1 MKKFSKIFFYLTAV
15 VLLSWLL
22 PWLLQFAAS
31 KPGNDPFTLYSC
43 VTKRFAY
50 IQSSK
55 DNGVKRYD
63 ANGTEYTVAQF
74 DSILPTFYYRQLFSK
89 DRLPDTINGKEVTP
103 KIIAHGNFTFKQSAR
118 DVNVTKPALNMIMES
133 MPDRIDLE
141 NPIEAFRT
149 TDRITFIDM
158 RDNTVNE
165 KKSALFDKV
174 MKQKGLNFPCEPCR
188 EILRTG
194 KSMTRVI

>member
-118 DVNVTKPALNMIMES
+118 DVNVTKPALWN
-133 MPDRIDLE
+133 R
-141 NPIEAFRT
+141 
-149 TDRITFIDM
+149 
-158 RDNTVNE
+158 
-165 KKSALFDKV
+165 
-174 MKQKGLNFPCEPCR
+174 C
-188 EILRTG
+188 RTG
-194 KSMTRVI
+194 STSKTPSKLSARPIVSLSSICGTTRSTKKNRLYSTKS

>member
-74 DSILPTFYYRQLFSK
+74 DSYCLPFITDSCSRK
-89 DRLPDTINGKEVTP
+89 TGCPT
-103 KIIAHGNFTFKQSAR
+103 QS
-118 DVNVTKPALNMIMES
+118 
-133 MPDRIDLE
+133 
-141 NPIEAFRT
+141 
-149 TDRITFIDM
+149 
-158 RDNTVNE
+158 
-165 KKSALFDKV
+165 
-174 MKQKGLNFPCEPCR
+174 
-188 EILRTG
+188 TG
-194 KSMTRVI
+194 KR

>member
-103 KIIAHGNFTFKQSAR
+103 KIIAHGNFTFGPRRECDEAR
-118 DVNVTKPALNMIMES
+118 IEHDYGIDAG
-133 MPDRIDLE
+133 PDR
-141 NPIEAFRT
+141 PRKPHRSFPH
-149 TDRITFIDM
+149 DRSYHFH
-158 RDNTVNE
+158 RYAGQHGQR
-165 KKSALFDKV
+165 KKIGFVRQSYETK
-174 MKQKGLNFPCEPCR
+174 
-188 EILRTG
+188 
-194 KSMTRVI
+194 RV

>member
-141 NPIEAFRT
+141 NPIEAFPH
-149 TDRITFIDM
+149 DRSHYFH
-158 RDNTVNE
+158 RYAGQHGQQ
-165 KKSALFDKV
+165 KKIGFVRQSHETK
-174 MKQKGLNFPCEPCR
+174 
-188 EILRTG
+188 
-194 KSMTRVI
+194 RV

>member
-63 ANGTEYTVAQF
+63 ANGTEYTVR
-74 DSILPTFYYRQLFSK
+74 SEER
-89 DRLPDTINGKEVTP
+89 RVGKE
-103 KIIAHGNFTFKQSAR
+103 
-118 DVNVTKPALNMIMES
+118 
-133 MPDRIDLE
+133 
-141 NPIEAFRT
+141 
-149 TDRITFIDM
+149 
-158 RDNTVNE
+158 
-165 KKSALFDKV
+165 
-174 MKQKGLNFPCEPCR
+174 CR
-188 EILRTG
+188 SRW
-194 KSMTRVI
+194 SPYH

>member
-74 DSILPTFYYRQLFSK
+74 DSILPTFYYRQVRKLFRSYPIRQMSWERSR
-89 DRLPDTINGKEVTP
+89 RLC
-103 KIIAHGNFTFKQSAR
+103 
-118 DVNVTKPALNMIMES
+118 LNS
-133 MPDRIDLE
+133 RVQRKLQRPRYVRQQTGRLSLSRKRQRRCID
-141 NPIEAFRT
+141 
-149 TDRITFIDM
+149 
-158 RDNTVNE
+158 
-165 KKSALFDKV
+165 S
-174 MKQKGLNFPCEPCR
+174 PCSLQR
-188 EILRTG
+188 
-194 KSMTRVI
+194 

>member
-103 KIIAHGNFTFKQSAR
+103 KIIAHGNFT
-118 DVNVTKPALNMIMES
+118 
-133 MPDRIDLE
+133 
-141 NPIEAFRT
+141 
-149 TDRITFIDM
+149 
-158 RDNTVNE
+158 
-165 KKSALFDKV
+165 
-174 MKQKGLNFPCEPCR
+174 
-188 EILRTG
+188 
-194 KSMTRVI
+194 

>member
-89 DRLPDTINGKEVTP
+89 DRLPDTINGNPENHRSREFHIQAVGPRRECDK
-103 KIIAHGNFTFKQSAR
+103 AR
-118 DVNVTKPALNMIMES
+118 IEHDYGIDAG
-133 MPDRIDLE
+133 PDR
-141 NPIEAFRT
+141 PRKPHRSFPH
-149 TDRITFIDM
+149 DRSHYFH
-158 RDNTVNE
+158 RYAGQHGQQ
-165 KKSALFDKV
+165 KKIGFVRQSHETK
-174 MKQKGLNFPCEPCR
+174 
-188 EILRTG
+188 
-194 KSMTRVI
+194 RV